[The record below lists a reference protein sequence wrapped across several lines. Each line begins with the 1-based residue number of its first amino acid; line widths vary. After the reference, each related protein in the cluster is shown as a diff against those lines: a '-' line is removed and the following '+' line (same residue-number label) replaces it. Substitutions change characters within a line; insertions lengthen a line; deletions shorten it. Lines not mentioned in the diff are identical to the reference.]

1 MSRLFKSATA
11 AVTTV
16 TGMTTALQ
24 TPHLVL
30 GAAGAVR
37 SIARAASGTALD
49 VRTPCEQWDLGA
61 LVQHL
66 LFYAPVLA
74 ASGHKT
80 DAAPGPADQRD
91 IVLDDSWPQVLSD
104 AVDDVALAWGT
115 SAAWSGLTT
124 MSGSEPMPAPMIGGM
139 VLGELVVHGWDLAMA
154 AGVRPEFSADV
165 LAGTDAAV
173 DQMAD
178 MGRGMGIF
186 GPEITVATDAS
197 LLDRIVARTGREPG
211 WGR

>member
-1 MSRLFKSATA
+1 
-11 AVTTV
+11 
-16 TGMTTALQ
+16 MTTALQ
-24 TPHLVL
+24 LPHLVL

-80 DAAPGPADQRD
+80 DPAPGPADQRD

-154 AGVRPEFSADV
+154 AGVRPEFPTEV
-165 LAGTDAAV
+165 LEGTDRAV